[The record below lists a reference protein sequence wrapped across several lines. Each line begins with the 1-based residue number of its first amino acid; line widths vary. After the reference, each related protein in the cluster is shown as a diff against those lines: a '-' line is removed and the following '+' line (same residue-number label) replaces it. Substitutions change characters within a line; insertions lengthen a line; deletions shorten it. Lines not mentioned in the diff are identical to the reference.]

1 MLKTLIDFAATLNL
15 PLSQKQAEQMLSY
28 ANLVWNKKDFLNLK
42 IGRAHV

>member
-28 ANLVWNKKDFLNLK
+28 ANLGSQDKRFYT
-42 IGRAHV
+42 R